1 MKKIKNGNVYE
12 TCDLYLSSFLKA
24 KGVKLIDKYKVK
36 EKVQFVF
43 EERDDR
49 KSLIRDFFNNGS
61 VGVTLFRSSLQ
72 DLKTILFNI

>member
-1 MKKIKNGNVYE
+1 MKEIKNGNVYE

-43 EERDDR
+43 E
-49 KSLIRDFFNNGS
+49 
-61 VGVTLFRSSLQ
+61 
-72 DLKTILFNI
+72 